1 MRVKPVLGGDSQV
14 NRIVGT
20 LQDVTEDRSAR
31 ERLLHDA
38 VHDTL
43 TGLPNKQLFLD
54 RLDRALMRAKAP
66 GGVKPA
72 VLFIDVDR
80 FTELEERI
88 GHSAADSVLLA
99 VSRRI
104 ARLMRPLDT
113 VARLSADQF
122 GVILASEQ
130 SAGKIADVAEHIRK
144 ALKAPFNFGDRDLT
158 VTVSIGVTIYDSQ
171 PATAMD
177 VMRDAELAMAH
188 AKRLGGDRIEAYRA
202 SARSVTTQNR
212 ATEEDLERGLKQGEF
227 QVQFQPIVDLTANMI
242 AGAEALMRWNHPSR
256 GVVNPDEFIPLA
268 ERSGVIES
276 LGRLAF
282 DQAATQMRDWL
293 NLMTLPDDFFVSINL
308 SPTQLTTE
316 TLLNDM
322 RALVRDHRGLARH
335 LKLEI
340 TESQV
345 MTNPEHSAF
354 MLEALKGLGVGL
366 ALDDFGTGHSSL
378 SYLHRFPI
386 DTIKI
391 PAPFVQISDD
401 SGLAHTQVPI
411 IRSIVALAADLG
423 ITVIGEGVENLEEI
437 DRLRELG
444 CNLAQGFAF
453 GGAMNAIDLQ
463 KKLMAQSSRG
473 ATAVAV
479 LAK

>member
-1 MRVKPVLGGDSQV
+1 
-14 NRIVGT
+14 
-20 LQDVTEDRSAR
+20 
-31 ERLLHDA
+31 
-38 VHDTL
+38 
-43 TGLPNKQLFLD
+43 
-54 RLDRALMRAKAP
+54 
-66 GGVKPA
+66 
-72 VLFIDVDR
+72 
-80 FTELEERI
+80 
-88 GHSAADSVLLA
+88 
-99 VSRRI
+99 
-104 ARLMRPLDT
+104 
-113 VARLSADQF
+113 
-122 GVILASEQ
+122 
-130 SAGKIADVAEHIRK
+130 
-144 ALKAPFNFGDRDLT
+144 
-158 VTVSIGVTIYDSQ
+158 
-171 PATAMD
+171 
-177 VMRDAELAMAH
+177 
-188 AKRLGGDRIEAYRA
+188 
-202 SARSVTTQNR
+202 
-212 ATEEDLERGLKQGEF
+212 
-227 QVQFQPIVDLTANMI
+227 
-242 AGAEALMRWNHPSR
+242 
-256 GVVNPDEFIPLA
+256 
-268 ERSGVIES
+268 
-276 LGRLAF
+276 
-282 DQAATQMRDWL
+282 MRDWL

-354 MLEALKGLGVGL
+354 MLAALKGLGVGL

-444 CNLAQGFAF
+444 CTLAQGFAF

-473 ATAVAV
+473 TAAV
-479 LAK
+479 PALAK

>member
-1 MRVKPVLGGDSQV
+1 
-14 NRIVGT
+14 
-20 LQDVTEDRSAR
+20 
-31 ERLLHDA
+31 
-38 VHDTL
+38 
-43 TGLPNKQLFLD
+43 
-54 RLDRALMRAKAP
+54 
-66 GGVKPA
+66 
-72 VLFIDVDR
+72 
-80 FTELEERI
+80 
-88 GHSAADSVLLA
+88 
-99 VSRRI
+99 
-104 ARLMRPLDT
+104 
-113 VARLSADQF
+113 
-122 GVILASEQ
+122 VILASEQ

-227 QVQFQPIVDLTANMI
+227 QVQFQPIVDLTANTI